1 MPRYVKPY
9 RTRSDEQRAKRR
21 DTQVVRGYKKWID
34 PFPHIHGTLPEK
46 MVYAALSR
54 RGINFYFLNNVQIAI
69 PEIEMFKKYQADFVI
84 PNHKIIIEVQG
95 AFWHSKDAAIESDA
109 FKFAL
114 YQMMGYRVF
123 AWWDF
128 DILKNVN
135 ELFLQIPELNAYM
148 ADNSEARELAPYD
161 RTKVDTSKG
170 IVTLNQ
176 RRGQRLA
183 YRKKPVTLRSK
194 RHKTYKGYKLNAQR

>member
-1 MPRYVKPY
+1 
-9 RTRSDEQRAKRR
+9 
-21 DTQVVRGYKKWID
+21 
-34 PFPHIHGTLPEK
+34 
-46 MVYAALSR
+46 
-54 RGINFYFLNNVQIAI
+54 
-69 PEIEMFKKYQADFVI
+69 MFKKYQADFVI

-148 ADNSEARELAPYD
+148 ADNSEAHELAPYD
-161 RTKVDTSKG
+161 RTKVDTSQG
-170 IVTLNQ
+170 IRTLNQ

-194 RHKTYKGYKLNAQR
+194 RRKTYKGYKLNAQR